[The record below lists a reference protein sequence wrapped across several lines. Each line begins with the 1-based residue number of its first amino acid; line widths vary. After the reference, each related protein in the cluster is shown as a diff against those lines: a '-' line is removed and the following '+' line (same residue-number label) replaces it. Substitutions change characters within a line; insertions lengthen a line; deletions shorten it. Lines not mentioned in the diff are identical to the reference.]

1 MKRII
6 SIFLVLLAF
15 NSSKASWYWPFGSDD
30 DTKKIRLSD
39 LVEQASLEIDNA
51 VEAAAEGDMD
61 QALVHYRKA
70 LDELDRIERENKDI
84 APLPEYA
91 SLRNKRAYVSTAI
104 DSILLEQSRVNA
116 KAVRVTNTAALEKK
130 LAKYREEKK
139 LRNKGNIA
147 NVADGLSALEVAKS
161 SNADEDDSLRAKQSK
176 TSDNIKM
183 ERKIE
188 DAKKTPLADIEEVE
202 KILSVKPDDA
212 KALNLRAQIEAS
224 KGDWKSAEA
233 TLDRAIMSNP
243 NSYYAY
249 YNMAMLIIKFRPS
262 SRDAAR
268 RYYETGRQ
276 LGGPVNKYLERAF
289 K

>member
-1 MKRII
+1 
-6 SIFLVLLAF
+6 
-15 NSSKASWYWPFGSDD
+15 
-30 DTKKIRLSD
+30 
-39 LVEQASLEIDNA
+39 
-51 VEAAAEGDMD
+51 
-61 QALVHYRKA
+61 
-70 LDELDRIERENKDI
+70 
-84 APLPEYA
+84 
-91 SLRNKRAYVSTAI
+91 
-104 DSILLEQSRVNA
+104 
-116 KAVRVTNTAALEKK
+116 
-130 LAKYREEKK
+130 
-139 LRNKGNIA
+139 
-147 NVADGLSALEVAKS
+147 
-161 SNADEDDSLRAKQSK
+161 
-176 TSDNIKM
+176 M